1 MGRVFVF
8 VLVLASIMWIPVIQE
23 MQGGQLFIYIQA
35 VAALFAPP
43 IAAVYCCAVLWKR
56 TNETGAFWAMMI
68 GFSLGILRLVL
79 SFMYK
84 DPSCGQTFDDRPWLL
99 KHVHYMYY
107 AAFLF
112 VVAGGSA
119 MLLSYLT
126 KPPAPFRLIRTTF
139 WTRFDSQL
147 RKDDRNIYEMRYTG
161 KRSNSRDSGGTSA
174 SLLTGRDESQSD
186 LNNEASSS
194 SLDPVLARSSS
205 QLFTI
210 EGECY
215 HM

>member
-1 MGRVFVF
+1 
-8 VLVLASIMWIPVIQE
+8 MWIPVIQE

-56 TNETGAFWAMMI
+56 TNEAGAFWGMMI
-68 GFSLGILRLVL
+68 GFSFGIFRLVL

-84 DPSCGQTFDDRPWLL
+84 DPSCGQTVDERPWLL

-112 VVAGGSA
+112 LVGGGSA
-119 MLLSYLT
+119 TLISWLT

-139 WTRFDSQL
+139 WTRFDTQL
-147 RKDDRNIYEMRYTG
+147 RKDDKNVYEMRYTG
-161 KRSNSRDSGGTSA
+161 KTMSRESGTSA
-174 SLLTGRDESQSD
+174 SLLTRRDDSQSQLTD
-186 LNNEASSS
+186 LAGPNSLVSTPDQSSS
-194 SLDPVLARSSS
+194 SH
-205 QLFTI
+205 LFTI
-210 EGECY
+210 EGK
-215 HM
+215 